1 MEKFTVSGLTG
12 EIGACLGAEFGDI
25 WVEGEL
31 SGFKPHGS
39 GHWYFSLKDDRA
51 VLNCAMFRGDNARVK
66 RPPREGDRVLVRG
79 GVDVYAPRGSYSL
92 IVRKME
98 STGEGD
104 LLKRLEALRVRLAAE
119 GLFDERRKRQIPTHP
134 TAIGMATS
142 ATGAAF
148 QDVLRVVEERYPGM
162 PVYLAAC
169 RVQGEGAAAEIV
181 RAIELL
187 NRHGKSD
194 VLIVGRGGGSAE
206 DLWCFNDEAVVRAVV
221 ASAIPVVS
229 AVGHEIDWSLSDF
242 AADRRAATPS
252 HAAELVTPDRD
263 ALADVVDAQSQRLA
277 FAMARRLR
285 AGRDRLSRIRLQHPR
300 VRVER
305 GRVRCDE
312 LDSRMQAAIA
322 RLATRR
328 REGVVLAGRHLDAL
342 SPLKVLD
349 RGYAIAMKGGAAVT
363 DAAQLKRGDRLV
375 VRLARGKVDV
385 DVA

>member
-12 EIGACLGAEFGDI
+12 EIGACLGAEFGDV

-39 GHWYFSLKDDRA
+39 GHWYFSLKDDHA

-66 RPPREGDRVLVRG
+66 AHPREGDRVLLRG
-79 GVDVYAPRGSYSL
+79 AVDVYAPRGSYSL

-98 STGEGD
+98 STGEGE
-104 LLKRLEALRVRLAAE
+104 LLKRLEALRARLAAE
-119 GLFDERRKRQIPTHP
+119 GLFDERRKRPLPAHP
-134 TAIGMATS
+134 TAIGVATS

-148 QDVLRVVEERYPGM
+148 QDILRVVDDRYPGM
-162 PVYLAAC
+162 PIYLAAC

-206 DLWCFNDEAVVRAVV
+206 DLWCFNEEVVVRAIV
-221 ASAIPVVS
+221 ASRIPVVS

-252 HAAELVTPDRD
+252 HAAELITPEKD
-263 ALADVVDAQSQRLA
+263 ALLDALEAISERLA
-277 FAMARRLR
+277 HAMARRIR
-285 AGRDRLSRIRLQHPR
+285 AGRDRLTRIRLRHPR

-312 LDSRMQAAIA
+312 LDTRLHAAVS

-328 REGVVLAGRHLDAL
+328 RERVVLAGRHLDAL

-349 RGYAIAMKGGAAVT
+349 RGYAIALKGGAAVT
-363 DAAQLKRGDRLV
+363 DAALLRSGDRLV

-385 DVA
+385 DVV